1 MVNLPEPTR
10 KRLVSLWQL
19 LSQKTQDQS
28 FQAKENII
36 TSREIST
43 ITGWTDATI
52 RRDISTLGIKCKSS
66 NGYDINKLQQ
76 EIQSALFPIT
86 TQEKIKCCIVGLD
99 PIGAAFIEYSGFEKT
114 GFLLVAGFDER
125 INRVETL
132 NAPFPLYP
140 ASKLE
145 QIIQMEKIFYGIL
158 SVPEENANFYVSRL
172 VEVGIKGI
180 VNCTSAVLTVPA
192 NVAVENISVTVALQN
207 LLAKD
212 LA

>member
-1 MVNLPEPTR
+1 M
-10 KRLVSLWQL
+10 
-19 LSQKTQDQS
+19 
-28 FQAKENII
+28 
-36 TSREIST
+36 
-43 ITGWTDATI
+43 
-52 RRDISTLGIKCKSS
+52 
-66 NGYDINKLQQ
+66 
-76 EIQSALFPIT
+76 
-86 TQEKIKCCIVGLD
+86 
-99 PIGAAFIEYSGFEKT
+99 
-114 GFLLVAGFDER
+114 
-125 INRVETL
+125 
-132 NAPFPLYP
+132 YP

-158 SVPEENANFYVSRL
+158 SVPEEKANFYVSRL